1 MGNILSLLM
10 TEAEKLQKDL
20 KRADVNLVLMG
31 VLHFFFAFFASLG
44 YAIYL
49 DYWKPFLIA
58 TLTGIIS
65 IVVSFIVSGILG
77 VFIGAAGG
85 SEEIATVIG
94 LLVGLLFGFIA
105 PVVSFLMFRA
115 RVLALRDRVRSI

>member
-1 MGNILSLLM
+1 MGALLSRVM

-31 VLHFFFAFFASLG
+31 ILHFFFAFFASLG

-49 DYWKPFLIA
+49 DYWKPFLVA
-58 TLTGIIS
+58 TLAGIVS
-65 IVVSFIVSGILG
+65 IFVSFIVGGILG
-77 VFIGAAGG
+77 FFVGAAGG
-85 SEEIATVIG
+85 SEDIVTVIG
-94 LLVGLLFGFIA
+94 FLVGLLFGFIA